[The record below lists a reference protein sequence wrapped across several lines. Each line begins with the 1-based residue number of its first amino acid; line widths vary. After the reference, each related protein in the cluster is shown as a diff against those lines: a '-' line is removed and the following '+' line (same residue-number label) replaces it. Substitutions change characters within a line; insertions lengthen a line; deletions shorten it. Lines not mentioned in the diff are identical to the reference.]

1 MTDKPPKQRPRLRH
15 HRARVWRRWLRRAV
29 RHSLWVLLLVGIG
42 LAAFVYY
49 VPFSSAPLNRRIAR
63 SFEEQTGLRVE
74 FDSGRLYAAQRL
86 YALRNVRVYVPGSP
100 DPEPALVVQSI
111 NAHVYALRLFTGR
124 STFLESV
131 DLDNP
136 AGLHL
141 VYNGRGIAPGP
152 RTREMVETVQAHSS
166 PDKAGALPFRTLRL
180 NNAAV
185 TLSESVSTGS
195 LESFLNVPVGT
206 ASGFLIYELDAV
218 FTSGNRSDKPNQL
231 KFNGRISS
239 AEGLESNLDGTATHQ
254 PGKSIAVSLNLAD
267 MVLPNPFGDD
277 ATGSFSAAKL
287 TLEGSLGIASGNHPA
302 TAIVTA
308 ENLSV
313 ALPAQAIHLND
324 RNVRVELAG
333 AHNSDTRRLTIDR
346 LSLQG
351 EAIDAEAEGFVE
363 TTAPNTFEGHVV
375 ARRVGEP
382 YYRLLARYLPP
393 RWAIAARDTSI
404 LVDASAQGD
413 RTGLASIIGKIRLND
428 ISLAIRDLDKPV
440 SGLQGEIVFETARV
454 LFQNFRGEYGRSRVE
469 LDGSISGD
477 FLSAREGNLTLN
489 WQATALPDD
498 VISIFRFANPNN
510 PDLPGT
516 PRRSAG
522 TGAVTTTGTL
532 EQFVSLS
539 QPERTSLPS
548 IHAEV
553 DIANVDL
560 THPLLPSSVRGL
572 VGSARVRDNRILI
585 DNLRGTSN
593 KSDFTMNG
601 VMQGKGTFW
610 RDPYLTASLAMNF
623 SLDDAIAYLPK
634 ENREQLAEIK
644 PTGEATIN
652 LDLSTPLPSKNEA
665 TARGNIT
672 FRKVGFIPRLDFM
685 NAEATDLN
693 GRLTWTGNSV
703 RLEKCEGLINGEK
716 LSASGRLARDE
727 IQLDL
732 SGKIQLQTLAMTFPK
747 ATQWLELSG
756 PASGNV
762 SLRVA
767 DGGAVG
773 SSSNSSSQVSLAD
786 LLTSLAPRLNI
797 AVAENRYSLE
807 GTFTLGDAQTGASF
821 RHKAMPPG
829 RRGVAQA
836 DITAIRG
843 DINVKNHSF
852 TVPAAAPLTGNFA
865 DTRNCRAYGEMEF
878 RKGSF
883 PRLKF
888 TLNCNNTAFFDP
900 WILGWG
906 SAPRPPDAPVPAPG
920 PPGKSF
926 DLDGRIIANAGASY
940 HGRKFDRANIEL
952 DYSLTQG
959 RPRITNI
966 RKVEATGLGG
976 KVVGSAKLESSPWL
990 SKNESLRWIVNA
1002 EVENLTVRDLR
1013 RLVFNEE
1020 SRIDGAISTNLR
1032 LSGVSNVP
1040 GSMRGQGRATLSDIN
1055 IGRTPMALSL
1065 FQVPGIVQGTQRNM
1079 QNSRFSSIAPVRYTI
1094 GDGALS
1100 VRELQLAT
1108 QGLIMGVSGRYIF
1121 GDQLDFVIQMKIL
1134 QSSLLGDIPILDQAA
1149 KLVDTVAGQLLSF
1162 RVRGTTDRPIVEPAP
1177 LTGFQ

>member
-1 MTDKPPKQRPRLRH
+1 MTDKLPKPRPRIRL
-15 HRARVWRRWLRRAV
+15 HRPRVWRRWLRRV
-29 RHSLWVLLLVGIG
+29 VHHSLWALLLVGIG

-86 YALRNVRVYVPGSP
+86 YTLRNVRVYVPGSP
-100 DPEPALVVQSI
+100 DPDPALVVQSV
-111 NAHVYALRLFTGR
+111 NAHVYAMRLFTGR
-124 STFLESV
+124 NTFLESV

-141 VYNGRGIAPGP
+141 VYNGHGIAAGP
-152 RTREMVETVQAHSS
+152 RTREMVEAVQARSDPGKTGS
-166 PDKAGALPFRTLRL
+166 LPFRTLRL

-206 ASGFLIYELDAV
+206 AQGFLIYELDAV
-218 FTSGNRSDKPNQL
+218 FTAGARPDKPNEL

-239 AEGLESNLDGTATHQ
+239 ADGLESNLDGTATHL
-254 PGKSIAVSLNLAD
+254 PDKSIAVSLNMAD

-287 TLEGSLGIASGNHPA
+287 TLEGSLGLAPGNHPA
-302 TAIVTA
+302 AATVTA
-308 ENLSV
+308 ENLSI
-313 ALPAQAIHLND
+313 ALPAQAINLND
-324 RNVRVELAG
+324 RNVRMELTG
-333 AHNSDTRRLTIDR
+333 AHNSDTRRFTINR

-351 EAIDAEAEGFVE
+351 EAIDAEADGFVE
-363 TTAPNTFEGHVV
+363 TAAPNAFEGHLV

-404 LVDASAQGD
+404 LVDATARGD
-413 RTGLASIIGKIRLND
+413 RSGLASIIGKIRLND
-428 ISLAIRDLDKPV
+428 ISLAIRDLEKPV
-440 SGLQGEIVFETARV
+440 SGLQGEIVFESARV
-454 LFQNFRGEYGRSRVE
+454 LFQNFSGEYGRTRVG

-477 FLSAREGNLTLN
+477 FLRAREGNLKVN
-489 WQATALPDD
+489 WHATAPPDD
-498 VISIFRFANPNN
+498 IISLFRFANPNN
-510 PDLPGT
+510 SDLPGT
-516 PRRSAG
+516 PRRNTGS
-522 TGAVTTTGTL
+522 GAVTTTGTL

-539 QPERTSLPS
+539 QPDRTTLPS

-560 THPLLPSSVRGL
+560 THSLLPHPVRGL

-585 DNLRGTSN
+585 DNVHGTSN
-593 KSDFTMNG
+593 HSDFTLNG
-601 VMQGKGTFW
+601 VMQGDGTFW
-610 RDPYLTASLAMNF
+610 RDPWLTATLAMNF
-623 SLDDAIAYLPK
+623 SLEDAITYLPK
-634 ENREQLAEIK
+634 ENRDHLAETK

-652 LDLSTPLPSKNEA
+652 IDLNTPLPPKNEA
-665 TARGNIT
+665 TSRGTIT
-672 FRKVGFIPRLDFM
+672 FQKVGFTPRLDFM

-693 GRLTWTGNSV
+693 GRLTWTGDSV
-703 RLEKCEGLINGEK
+703 RLEKCEGLINGER
-716 LSASGRLARDE
+716 LSASGRLGRDE

-732 SGKIQLQTLAMTFPK
+732 SGNIQLQTLAMTFPK

-762 SLRVA
+762 TLRVS
-767 DGGAVG
+767 DGGATG
-773 SSSNSSSQVSLAD
+773 ASSQGTLGALLAGF
-786 LLTSLAPRLNI
+786 APRLNA
-797 AVAENRYSLE
+797 AVAENRHSIE
-807 GTFTLGDAQTGASF
+807 GTITLGNGQNGASF

-829 RRGVAQA
+829 GRGVDQA
-836 DITAIRG
+836 NITAIHG
-843 DINVKNHSF
+843 DIRLKNHIF
-852 TVPAAAPLTGNFA
+852 TVPPDSPLTGNFA
-865 DTRNCRAYGEMEF
+865 GARNCRAHGEMEF

-883 PRLKF
+883 PSLKF
-888 TLNCNNTAFFDP
+888 TLNCNSTASFDP

-906 SAPRPPDAPVPAPG
+906 TAPRPPDVPAPEPG
-920 PPGKSF
+920 PPGKTF
-926 DLDGRIIANAGASY
+926 DLDARIIANSGASFR
-940 HGRKFDRANIEL
+940 GRKFDRANIDL
-952 DYSLTQG
+952 DYRFTQG

-966 RKVEATGLGG
+966 RKVETTGLGG
-976 KVVGSAKLESSPWL
+976 RAIGSAKLESSPWL
-990 SKNESLRWIVNA
+990 GKNESLKWNLNA
-1002 EVENLTVRDLR
+1002 DVQNLTIRDLR
-1013 RLVFNEE
+1013 RLVFNED
-1020 SRIDGAISTNLR
+1020 SQIDGAISTNIE
-1032 LSGVSNVP
+1032 LSGVSSVP
-1040 GSMRGQGRATLSDIN
+1040 RSIRGQGNATLADVN

-1065 FQVPGIVQGTQRNM
+1065 FQLPGIMQGTQRNL
-1079 QNSRFSSIAPVRYTI
+1079 QDSRFASIAPVRYTI

-1121 GDQLDFVIQMKIL
+1121 GGQLDLLLQMKIV
-1134 QSSLLGDIPILDQAA
+1134 QSSLLGDIPILSPAA
-1149 KLVDTVAGQLLSF
+1149 KLVDTVAGQLLAF

-1177 LTGFQ
+1177 LTGFQQP